1 MAASHL
7 SLRVKNIIPDPAE
20 DPDNRALV
28 TTLKPQ
34 CPPKSA
40 ALLLGLLGLCRE
52 EAACRISPSRTTLPI
67 YPDQQ
72 QCSPAACSAGAAV
85 LSAARRGRGVWDEG
99 AVLCWHCQSMFAAG
113 GRAVRLLSCP
123 AHHLQGRPPHRTRR
137 ELMGCES
144 HTRVVGPTNAL
155 TGQPFG

>member
-7 SLRVKNIIPDPAE
+7 SLRVKNVIPDPAE

-34 CPPKSA
+34 RPPKSA
-40 ALLLGLLGLCRE
+40 ALLLGLCRRRQPAGFLRAGRLCPSIPTSSNAVLRRAALGLW
-52 EAACRISPSRTTLPI
+52 SSL
-67 YPDQQ
+67 QQ
-72 QCSPAACSAGAAV
+72 DGAEGFGTRVLCSAGTA
-85 LSAARRGRGVWDEG
+85 G
-99 AVLCWHCQSMFAAG
+99 AWFAAG
-113 GRAVRLLSCP
+113 GPSVRLLSCP
-123 AHHLQGRPPHRTRR
+123 ARHLQGRPPHRTRR